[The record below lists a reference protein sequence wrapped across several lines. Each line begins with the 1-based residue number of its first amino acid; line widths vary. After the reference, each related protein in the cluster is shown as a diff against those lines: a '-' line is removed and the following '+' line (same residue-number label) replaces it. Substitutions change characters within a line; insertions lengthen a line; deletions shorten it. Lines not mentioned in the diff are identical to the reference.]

1 MDNGWYMSAL
11 VTSTSNPWLQILSAL
26 EKKVN
31 RHSYDT
37 WFKPTRFSHDANG
50 KLFVTVP
57 SQEFCAIGERYNDL
71 ILEAIENLG
80 MEYRDVEFVPAP
92 PEPEPAPTSNATPP
106 TASTSATNW
115 RHDGRSPSSGQ
126 ANKEAQIGRV

>member
-80 MEYRDVEFVPAP
+80 ME
-92 PEPEPAPTSNATPP
+92 
-106 TASTSATNW
+106 
-115 RHDGRSPSSGQ
+115 
-126 ANKEAQIGRV
+126 